1 MTSTMSAPMGT
12 IPTFSM
18 GDRLRKAREVADL
31 KQGELA
37 ERIGISRTAVVNA
50 ERGAHP
56 RELTLRA
63 WSMAT
68 GVSLTW
74 IKTGMAPSSG
84 DDGADQGRLRESNP
98 RPIHYKAIS
107 LAA

>member
-1 MTSTMSAPMGT
+1 MS
-12 IPTFSM
+12 
-18 GDRLRKAREVADL
+18 DRLRKARE
-31 KQGELA
+31 LA
-37 ERIGISRTAVVNA
+37 ELDQTELSEIIGISRNSISAA
-50 ERGAHP
+50 ERGARP
-56 RELTLRA
+56 RELTLRM

-84 DDGADQGRLRESNP
+84 DDGAGQGRLRESNP